1 MIKNLKLLRNIGLFD
16 SVSEGAKIDLG
27 KLTLL
32 YADNARGKTT
42 LAEVLRSLAD
52 NDPSLISQRK
62 RLSSSAEPHIVIKL
76 DDDPK
81 DVFFQNGTWS
91 RHLPNLAV
99 FDDAFIEKN
108 VYSGLSVHPEHRQN
122 LYDLIL
128 GATAVEL
135 NNQMVALV
143 SKRENHTRELQTK
156 GNAIPPSVRG
166 ALKVDEFCRL
176 PADPDIDQAIQNAEN
191 ELAVAGNSEAIKNT
205 LELDTFSLPVFKID
219 EIEGI
224 LQSDLDI
231 LETATLDRVQKHFV
245 ALGGNSESWVREG
258 IGRIIQVE
266 TDASEQLCPFC
277 EQPLGGLSLI
287 QHYQSYFSNEYAE
300 LKKRVDAI
308 LNEIND
314 VHNENVP
321 AEFERKLRISDDRQ
335 QFWSRYCAIEGFA
348 IDTAAVF
355 EAWKNV
361 RESIV
366 SLLSKKQLSPL
377 EKINIPKEVKNLM
390 EVYATHIKKIEK
402 VNQQIT
408 KVNQAI
414 NAVKKQANSAELNK
428 LSAELDHLKATKRR
442 HSPEMSQL
450 YDDYLEE
457 AQAKAETET
466 KIDKIKGELEQY
478 RKNVFPKYE
487 KGVND
492 YLEKFGAS
500 FRLEKLRPQNQR
512 SGATSTYSAK
522 IGDASIEPVKANPSE
537 NEPSFKNVFSG
548 GDRRTLAFA
557 FFLVSLDQHPDL
569 AHTIA
574 VIDDPMSSMDE
585 DRSSTTVQLIRELS
599 QRAGQVIVLS
609 HSRQF
614 LHRLWQR
621 ADHANSTALEVA
633 YQQQN
638 SSTLRQW
645 DIAEDLLSVHDRRHK
660 ILTEYRD
667 KGIGEPRE
675 IAREIRLHLE
685 RFLRAA
691 CPEELRQGD
700 TLSKKFTDKCR
711 QNLNSSTQILDET
724 ILQELEG
731 ILEYAHKFHHD
742 TNPASETEFINGTEL
757 RNFVRRTLNFTKLSN
772 LQLNP
777 KTR

>member
-52 NDPSLISQRK
+52 NDPSLIAQRK
-62 RLSSSAEPHIVIKL
+62 RLSSSGDPHIVIEL
-76 DDDPK
+76 DDGSK
-81 DVFFQNGTWS
+81 AVVFQNGKWS
-91 RHLPNLAV
+91 HHLPNLAV

-108 VYSGLSVHPEHRQN
+108 VYSGLSVSSEHRQN

-135 NNQMVALV
+135 NNQMDALV
-143 SKRENHTRELQTK
+143 SKRENHTREMQTK
-156 GNAIPPSVRG
+156 GNAIPQSVRG
-166 ALKVDEFCRL
+166 ALKIDEFCRL
-176 PADPDIDQAIQNAEN
+176 PADPDIDQAIRNAESD
-191 ELAVAGNSEAIKNT
+191 LAIAKGSEEIKNAVEAV
-205 LELDTFSLPVFKID
+205 ELDTFSLPVFKID

-231 LETATLDRVQKHFV
+231 LETAALDRVQKHFA

-258 IGRIIQVE
+258 INRIIQAE
-266 TDASEQLCPFC
+266 SDASEQLCPFC
-277 EQPLGGLSLI
+277 AQPLGGVSLI

-300 LKKRVDAI
+300 LKKAVDAL
-308 LNEIND
+308 LNEINAA
-314 VHNENVP
+314 HNENVP
-321 AEFERKLRISDDRQ
+321 TEFERKLRISDERQ
-335 QFWSRYCAIEGFA
+335 QFWSRYCDIEEFA
-348 IDTAAVF
+348 IDTVAVF

-377 EKINIPKEVKNLM
+377 EKINIPKEVKDLI
-390 EVYATHIKKIEK
+390 EVYSTHIKKIEE

-408 KVNQAI
+408 NANRAI
-414 NAVKKQANSAELNK
+414 NAVKKQADSAELNK
-428 LSAELDHLKATKRR
+428 LSAELDRLKATKRR

-450 YDDYLEE
+450 CADYLEE
-457 AQAKAETET
+457 AQAKAETEA
-466 KIDKIKGELEQY
+466 KIEKIKGELEQY

-492 YLEKFGAS
+492 YLVKFGAS
-500 FRLEKLRPQNQR
+500 FRLEKLRPQNIR
-512 SGATSTYSAK
+512 GGATSTYSAK

-569 AHTIA
+569 AHTIV

-585 DRSSTTVQLIRELS
+585 GRSLTTAQLIRDLS
-599 QRAGQVIVLS
+599 RQAGQVIVLS
-609 HSRQF
+609 HSRPF
-614 LHRLWQR
+614 LHRLWQG
-621 ADHANSTALEVA
+621 AYHAESTALEIIRR
-633 YQQQN
+633 QQN

-645 DIAEDLLSVHDRRHK
+645 DIAEDLLTEHDRRRK
-660 ILTEYRD
+660 ILIEYLD

-675 IAREIRLHLE
+675 IAQKIRFHLE
-685 RFLRAA
+685 GFLRVA
-691 CPEELRQGD
+691 CPEGLQHGD
-700 TLSKKFTDKCR
+700 ALGKKFIDECQK
-711 QNLNSSTQILDET
+711 NLNRPTQILDEAK
-724 ILQELEG
+724 LKELES

-742 TNPASETEFINGTEL
+742 TNSPWENESINDNEL
-757 RNFVRRTLNFTKLSN
+757 RSFVQRTLNFTR
-772 LQLNP
+772 P
-777 KTR
+777 

>member
-16 SVSEGAKIDLG
+16 SVQEGAKIDLG

-52 NDPSLISQRK
+52 NDPSLIAQRK
-62 RLSSSAEPHIVIKL
+62 RLSSSAEPHIVIEL
-76 DDDPK
+76 DDGSK
-81 DVFFQNGTWS
+81 AVVFQNGTWS

-108 VYSGLSVHPEHRQN
+108 VYSGLSVLPEHRQN

-135 NNQMVALV
+135 NNQMDALV
-143 SKRENHTRELQTK
+143 SKRENHTQELRTK
-156 GNAIPPSVRG
+156 GNAIPQSVRG
-166 ALKVDEFCRL
+166 ALTIDQFCQL
-176 PADPDIDQAIQNAEN
+176 PANLDIDQAIR
-191 ELAVAGNSEAIKNT
+191 NSESGLAIAKGSEEIKNAV
-205 LELDTFSLPVFKID
+205 ELDTFSLPVFKID

-231 LETATLDRVQKHFV
+231 LETAALDRVQKHFA
-245 ALGGNSESWVREG
+245 ALGENGESWVREG

-266 TDASEQLCPFC
+266 TNASEQLCPFC
-277 EQPLGGLSLI
+277 AQPLDGVSLI

-300 LKKRVDAI
+300 LKKKVDTA
-308 LNEIND
+308 LNEINA

-321 AEFERKLRISDDRQ
+321 AEFERKLRISDERQ
-335 QFWSRYCAIEGFA
+335 QLWSRYCDIEAFA
-348 IDTAAVF
+348 VDTAVVF
-355 EAWKNV
+355 KDWKNV

-377 EKINIPKEVKNLM
+377 ERINIPKEVKDLM
-390 EVYATHIKKIEK
+390 EVYSSHIKKIEE

-408 KVNQAI
+408 NANRAI
-414 NAVKKQANSAELNK
+414 NVVKKQANSAELNK
-428 LSAELDHLKATKRR
+428 LSAELDRLKATKRR

-450 YDDYLEE
+450 CDDYLEE
-457 AQAKAETET
+457 TRSKAEAET
-466 KIDKIKGELEQY
+466 KIGEIRKELDQY
-478 RKNVFPKYE
+478 REDVFPKYE
-487 KGVND
+487 KGVNG

-522 IGDASIEPVKANPSE
+522 IGEASIELVKANPSE

-569 AHTIA
+569 AHTIV

-585 DRSSTTVQLIRELS
+585 GRSLTTAQLIRNLS
-599 QRAGQVIVLS
+599 RQAGQVIVLS
-609 HSRQF
+609 HSKQF
-614 LHRLWQR
+614 LYRLWQGTH
-621 ADHANSTALEVA
+621 HAESTALEIIRHP
-633 YQQQN
+633 QN

-645 DIAEDLLSVHDRRHK
+645 DISENLLSEHDRRHK

-667 KGIGEPRE
+667 KGIGKPRE

-685 RFLRAA
+685 GFLRVA

-700 TLSKKFTDKCR
+700 ALSKKFTDKCQ
-711 QNLNSSTQILDET
+711 QNLDSPTQILDKT
-724 ILQELEG
+724 KLQELEI

-742 TNPASETEFINGTEL
+742 TNSAWENESINDNEL
-757 RNFVRRTLNFTKLSN
+757 RSFVQRTLNFTR
-772 LQLNP
+772 P
-777 KTR
+777 